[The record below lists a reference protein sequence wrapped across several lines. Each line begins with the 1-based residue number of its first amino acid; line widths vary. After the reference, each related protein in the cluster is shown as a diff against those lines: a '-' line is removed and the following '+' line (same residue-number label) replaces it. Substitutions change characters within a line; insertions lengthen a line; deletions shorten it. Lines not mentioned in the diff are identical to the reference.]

1 MNHTYKTLYNT
12 ALGAWVAVPETARNH
27 GKTKS
32 VKTAAVAIAVAGALF
47 SPTAAQAASWT
58 WGNNAQAPGADSIAM
73 GDDSNANTKFSVAL
87 GTQAQNKTN
96 GDSTIVIGY
105 QAQTMTDV
113 NPNTATNTMGQQ
125 VVIGEAS
132 VANSQSVALG
142 AQVRATGQA
151 SIAIGGDDLGNND
164 SKTSAGKYTGGES
177 WRNYAG
183 QPITVEGVSTK
194 DAAATGFIRTT
205 SSGRGSI
212 AVGHMGQ
219 STGKASVAIGADSH
233 AEADGAI
240 ATGMASQAKGVASVA
255 TGIGATAGA
264 KGAIATGLKAAATGT
279 DAIATGTGAK
289 AGARNDVAIGHDA
302 GAVSGAATTGERV
315 MIGANATVGANQNIN
330 VAAGGTFGTINLT
343 TKTAN
348 QSVAIGGG
356 SGEGA
361 GRRTYA
367 YGDQSLAIGSDTLAY
382 GDGSVAIGGDDLDSA
397 GNQQTT
403 YTDPNSGNQV
413 NGTVRQAYNAL
424 TGDTMQSG
432 VYAKTVSKQAAVAVG
447 VQAQA
452 ADLGVALGA
461 KSGATKTNSVA
472 IGTGAQATLD
482 NAVAIGGGSKTL
494 EAGTK
499 QESTTINGVT
509 YNWAG
514 GGKTLPGDI
523 VSFGATGYERQLKH
537 VAAGEVSATSTDA
550 INGSQLYAVAAAT
563 SYLANG
569 DSPVVRTNAAG
580 EPLKKAR
587 DGNYYKA
594 GDVNADGSPK
604 AGATAQTP
612 VALSLTHHDGTAT
625 PTTLHNVAAGSAD
638 TDAVNVSQIYNYAH
652 VNDGTATQG
661 AGIATSNR
669 AKVNEKGGAT
679 GDYAI
684 AVGVET
690 VAAGNS
696 SMAAGHKAL
705 ATNAGDIALGHNAI
719 AAGRSSATGTITAGN
734 VTGESYGPAMAQG
747 AFANATGRNAIA
759 IGNNAQAKGNAAGTV
774 NDVIAIGGNSVASGD
789 HAVAVGY
796 KASAGA
802 TGQIAIGETTGNTNS
817 QNAVFI
823 GKSAGNGNTSATGNT
838 SGIAIGNGAGT
849 GMTGG
854 TENVA
859 IGANSGTVVNGN
871 TNYAIG
877 SRAGQ
882 TVTGSDN
889 YAMGIEAGQRV
900 SGSQNST
907 FGYHSGTDVTGSSNS
922 AFGRDAGKN
931 VVGSQNLAFGA
942 HAGQYVGVTGTAA
955 QDNIAIGTNANKFA
969 AGSELTT
976 SGNTAIGKNSTAK
989 GGSSV
994 ALGDAATA
1002 DKANAVALGANSNTD
1017 AAATR
1022 VTQATVGSITYS
1034 GFAGGTNIA
1043 AGDQVS
1049 VGKEGYERQIKHV
1062 APGEISATSTDAIN
1076 GSQLYAV
1083 AEKAQHHYY
1092 SVNDGGTRG
1101 GNYNNDGATGSNSL
1115 AAGVGAV
1122 ASAKNTVAAGY
1133 NAQATHD
1140 GAVAVGAN
1148 TSATNASTALGDSSK
1163 ATGENSTALGWNA
1176 NAAGRADVF
1185 IGKRAGDNTSHANNN
1200 SNIGIGEGAVSN
1212 VGSTTPVD
1220 NVIGIGTGA
1229 AKGIQAKHNIA
1240 LGAYANGTD
1249 NGSPAVTTTNNVAIG
1264 ERTRASGGNAIAIG
1278 NRTKAEGVAAIAL
1291 GVGADAKGQNGVAA
1305 GQNTVASAS
1314 GTVAIGGSANAGN
1327 GATASGVQ
1335 AVAIGQ
1341 LSKASG
1347 NKTTALGAEA
1357 NASGLNS
1364 TALGTGASTAGG
1376 LGGLNAVAVGA
1387 KASANAGSTTAVG
1400 AAAQASGVNAAAFG
1414 AGAQA
1419 GTKGT
1424 AVGYNAVV
1432 THNGAIALGADSV
1445 STATFGAVP
1454 NATINGITYGNFAAA
1469 NVNATVSVGSAGNER
1484 AITNVGAGR
1493 INANSTDAINGSQLY
1508 AIGNG
1513 LQNQITANKTHYY
1526 SVNDGGTR
1534 GSNYNNDGARGKNSL
1549 AAGINARA
1557 GSSNSVAMG
1566 DGADTGNGVNSN
1578 IKGLNTAI
1586 GSNAKIG
1593 ANGKISWE
1601 ATAIGADTVA
1611 EGVRT
1616 TAVGYGASATEYYAT
1631 ALGYKSSAPEWHAL
1645 AIGSQATV
1653 APTATTDV
1661 AAAQAITTNLTNVS
1675 DASKS
1680 AAAVAIGRQATA
1692 AGYGAIAQ
1700 GLNAQATTAY
1710 ATTIGANARAERIGS
1725 VALGADS
1732 AAKAESSI
1740 ALGRNSVA
1748 DREKGATGVDPLGA
1762 KGTATDASVW
1772 QATAGA
1778 VSVGNAATKTTRQIT
1793 NLAAGSEDSD
1803 AVNVAQLKAAGF
1815 NLAVS
1820 QSGGTSTDNTA
1831 DAADKKINNGKT
1843 LTLDAGNGINLQQNG
1858 GKITI
1863 ATNAQAITNSAQLP
1877 VVYTKADGSKVYK
1890 RGDKFYDAP
1899 VGGNEVAAADVIAS
1913 MQNAN
1918 GSTSSPTT
1926 LANVASNFADTATAT
1941 SNPANNARGDFANK
1955 GNRAATVNDVLNAG
1969 FNVQGNGAVKD
1980 FVTHGDTI
1988 NFANGRGT
1996 VANVESQNGVTTVKF
2011 DTPLEYVG
2019 GTPTAPATNTVKLV
2033 GGDASQPVALQN
2045 VAAGTNDTDA
2055 VNVSQLNAVKTTANK
2070 GFKIAGNSKANGIT
2084 MDNETI
2090 KPDETLTVKG
2100 TGTGTF
2106 ATDYNSD
2113 NIQTQVSGDGTITI
2127 GLKKDIAV
2135 NSVTATDGTNTTVT
2149 RPTGTVT
2156 SDGTGNTTATTAN
2169 GVKATDT
2176 NGNTTSLTQTGIT
2189 TTDSAGNTTAVNSG
2203 GVTISKPG
2211 KDVVSLTGDGLNNGN
2226 NKITHVKAGEADTD
2240 AVNVSQLKKAA
2251 DAAKTKVVEGDGI
2264 KVAETKNTDGSST
2277 YKVSADTAPITTVN
2291 NKAATAGNNKQLA
2304 TAQDVVNAVNNSGF
2318 TLKSSA
2324 NGGEKDAASSGDE
2337 VIKPGSTVDMAAG
2350 KNMKVKQEANGKIT
2364 YSTKDEVEFDK
2375 VTVGGVVIDK
2385 NNGINAGNKKIA
2397 NVANGTGDK
2406 DAVNVSQ
2413 LKGAADAF
2421 GGNAGINTDGTF
2433 RAPSYNLVDGKPA
2446 DNKPPRTYNNV
2457 GDALGALNTAVTSPL
2472 TFGGDSGSNFDRKL
2486 GSQVYVKGG
2495 ATGSLSDNNIGVVS
2509 DGNNTLNVKLAKDVN
2524 VQSVTT
2530 TDAAGNKTVTD
2541 GNGVT
2546 ITPAGGGNPVS
2557 LTNNGLNNG
2566 GNKITNVADGV
2577 ADSDAANVKQVKAAR
2592 TEVKAGTNIASVDKS
2607 QDSVDGHDVYTVN
2620 AKGTTVSGAGDVI
2633 VTATNSGDN
2642 VTNYQV
2648 SLSGGVKQDIG
2659 KGVQAYDIVTTQGIR
2674 FGGDTGV
2681 TNVHK
2686 LGDTMMIM
2694 GDQNVKTAAD
2704 VDGIHMRLNP
2714 DVNVNSVTTGDTKM
2728 NDEGVAIK
2736 NGPALTKQG
2745 INAGNLPIRNVAPGR
2760 IAPDSRDA
2768 VNGAQLHALGR
2779 YVDNVDK
2786 RAKAGTASA
2795 IATAGLPQ
2803 AYRPGASMVAAAGGY
2818 YDGQSA
2824 VAIGVSTISD
2834 NGRWVIKGAAN
2845 VNSKEAGATIGIGY
2859 QW

>member
-1 MNHTYKTLYNT
+1 M
-12 ALGAWVAVPETARNH
+12 PETARNH

-32 VKTAAVAIAVAGALF
+32 VKVAAVAIAVAGALF
-47 SPTAAQAASWT
+47 SSPVQAAGLP
-58 WGNNAQAPGADSIAM
+58 WGSGANAPGNESIAM
-73 GDDSNANTKFSVAL
+73 GNGSDAKTNYTIAL
-87 GTQAQNKTN
+87 GTNAKNTTN
-96 GDSTIVIGY
+96 GEAGIIIGSG
-105 QAQTMTDV
+105 AKAITDV
-113 NPNTATNTMGQQ
+113 NPNTAVNTMGQQ

-132 VANSQSVALG
+132 QANSQAVALG
-142 AQVRATGQA
+142 AQVYATGQS

-164 SKTSAGKYTGGES
+164 SKTSAGKYGN
-177 WRNYAG
+177 WRDYAG

-194 DAAATGFIRTT
+194 DASNPAIGFTSTT
-205 SSGRGSI
+205 ASGRGSI

-264 KGAIATGLKAAATGT
+264 RGAIATGLKAAATGT
-279 DAIATGTGAK
+279 DAVATGTGAR
-289 AGARNDVAIGHDA
+289 AGARNDVVIGHDA

-397 GNQQTT
+397 GNQQTS
-403 YTDPNSGNQV
+403 YTDPNSGAQTT
-413 NGTVRQAYNAL
+413 GTVRQAYNAL

-550 INGSQLYAVAAAT
+550 INGSQLYAVAEKT
-563 SYLANG
+563 
-569 DSPVVRTNAAG
+569 
-580 EPLKKAR
+580 
-587 DGNYYKA
+587 
-594 GDVNADGSPK
+594 
-604 AGATAQTP
+604 QT
-612 VALSLTHHDGTAT
+612 
-625 PTTLHNVAAGSAD
+625 
-638 TDAVNVSQIYNYAH
+638 
-652 VNDGTATQG
+652 
-661 AGIATSNR
+661 
-669 AKVNEKGGAT
+669 
-679 GDYAI
+679 
-684 AVGVET
+684 
-690 VAAGNS
+690 
-696 SMAAGHKAL
+696 
-705 ATNAGDIALGHNAI
+705 
-719 AAGRSSATGTITAGN
+719 
-734 VTGESYGPAMAQG
+734 
-747 AFANATGRNAIA
+747 
-759 IGNNAQAKGNAAGTV
+759 
-774 NDVIAIGGNSVASGD
+774 
-789 HAVAVGY
+789 
-796 KASAGA
+796 
-802 TGQIAIGETTGNTNS
+802 
-817 QNAVFI
+817 
-823 GKSAGNGNTSATGNT
+823 
-838 SGIAIGNGAGT
+838 
-849 GMTGG
+849 
-854 TENVA
+854 
-859 IGANSGTVVNGN
+859 
-871 TNYAIG
+871 
-877 SRAGQ
+877 
-882 TVTGSDN
+882 
-889 YAMGIEAGQRV
+889 
-900 SGSQNST
+900 
-907 FGYHSGTDVTGSSNS
+907 
-922 AFGRDAGKN
+922 
-931 VVGSQNLAFGA
+931 
-942 HAGQYVGVTGTAA
+942 
-955 QDNIAIGTNANKFA
+955 
-969 AGSELTT
+969 
-976 SGNTAIGKNSTAK
+976 
-989 GGSSV
+989 
-994 ALGDAATA
+994 
-1002 DKANAVALGANSNTD
+1002 
-1017 AAATR
+1017 
-1022 VTQATVGSITYS
+1022 
-1034 GFAGGTNIA
+1034 
-1043 AGDQVS
+1043 
-1049 VGKEGYERQIKHV
+1049 
-1062 APGEISATSTDAIN
+1062 
-1076 GSQLYAV
+1076 
-1083 AEKAQHHYY
+1083 HYY
-1092 SVNDGGTRG
+1092 SVKSTETGTDS
-1101 GNYNNDGATGSNSL
+1101 NYANDGATGSNSL
-1115 AAGVGAV
+1115 AAGAKAK
-1122 ASAKNTVAAGY
+1122 ASAMNTVAVGY
-1133 NAQATHD
+1133 NAQATND
-1140 GAVAVGAN
+1140 SAVAVGAN
-1148 TSATNASTALGDSSK
+1148 TEATNASTALGDSSK
-1163 ATGENSTALGWNA
+1163 AKGKNSTALGWNA
-1176 NAAGRADVF
+1176 NAVGEADVF
-1185 IGKRAGDNTSHANNN
+1185 IGKQAGGNTMNVGN
-1200 SNIGIGEGAVSN
+1200 SRNIGIGEGAISN
-1212 VGSTTPVD
+1212 VGNTKVS
-1220 NVIGIGTGA
+1220 NIIGIGTGA
-1229 AKGIQAKHNIA
+1229 AAGMQGDHNIA

-1249 NGSPAVTTTNNVAIG
+1249 NGVAAVTTTNNVAIG

-1278 NRTKAEGVAAIAL
+1278 ARGTKAEGLAAIAL

-1432 THNGAIALGADSV
+1432 THNGAVALGADSV

-1526 SVNDGGTR
+1526 SVNDGGNR
-1534 GSNYNNDGARGKNSL
+1534 GGNYNNDGATAANTL
-1549 AAGINARA
+1549 AVGVNAKAR
-1557 GSSNSVAMG
+1557 SSNSVAMG
-1566 DGADTGNGVNSN
+1566 DGAETANSVNGTAA
-1578 IKGLNTAI
+1578 KGLNVAV
-1586 GSNAKIG
+1586 GSNAKVKTG
-1593 ANGKISWE
+1593 TRANGDAKGAWE
-1601 ATAIGADTVA
+1601 ATAIGADSTA

-1631 ALGYKSSAPEWHAL
+1631 AIGYKSTAPEWHAL

-1653 APTATTDV
+1653 APTASTDV

-1692 AGYGAIAQ
+1692 GGYGAIAQ
-1700 GLNAQATTAY
+1700 GLNTQATTAY
-1710 ATTIGANARAERIGS
+1710 ATAVGANAKASKVGSTAFGAYASAEADSS
-1725 VALGADS
+1725 VALGRYS
-1732 AAKAESSI
+1732 H
-1740 ALGRNSVA
+1740 A
-1748 DREKGATGVDPLGA
+1748 DREKLVGTATLGADPLGVGA
-1762 KGTATDASVW
+1762 QAGSLTW
-1772 QATAGA
+1772 QSNAGA
-1778 VSVGNAATKTTRQIT
+1778 VSVGSSSNRNYAGVNVPATTRQII
-1793 NLAAGSEDSD
+1793 NLAAGSADTD

-1820 QSGGTSTDNTA
+1820 QSGGTATDETPATA
-1831 DAADKKINNGKT
+1831 TGADDKKIANGET
-1843 LTLDAGNGINLQQNG
+1843 FTLDAGSGISLKQKG

-1863 ATNAQAITNSAQLP
+1863 ATDAQALNNQLP
-1877 VVYTKADGSKVYK
+1877 VVYTKTDGTKVYK
-1890 RGDKFYDAP
+1890 RGNKFYDAP

-1913 MQNAN
+1913 MQNAA
-1918 GSTSSPTT
+1918 GSTTAPTT
-1926 LANVASNFADTATAT
+1926 LANVASNLKNVDGNTKENPMNNSRTDLLT
-1941 SNPANNARGDFANK
+1941 NNPATNK
-1955 GNRAATVNDVLNAG
+1955 GNNAATVKDVLNAG
-1969 FNVQGNGAVKD
+1969 FNVQGNGEAKD

-1996 VANVESQNGVTTVKF
+1996 TANVSSSNGTTTVKF
-2011 DTPLEYVG
+2011 DTPLEYTDTSG
-2019 GTPTAPATNTVKLV
+2019 NASTTPTNTVKLV
-2033 GGDASQPVALQN
+2033 GGDTKKSVTLQN
-2045 VAAGTNDTDA
+2045 VAAGTKDTDA
-2055 VNVSQLNAVKTTANK
+2055 VNVSQLNQVNATANA
-2070 GFKIAGNSKANGIT
+2070 GFKIAANGDASGIT
-2084 MDNETI
+2084 ADNKTI
-2090 KPDETLTVKG
+2090 KPSETLTVKG

-2135 NSVTATDGTNTTVT
+2135 NSVTATDGINTTVT

-2350 KNMKVKQEANGKIT
+2350 KNLKVKQEANGKIT

-2495 ATGSLSDNNIGVVS
+2495 ATGALSDNNIGVVS

-2557 LTNNGLNNG
+2557 LTNTGLNNG

-2592 TEVKAGTNIASVDKS
+2592 TEVKAGTNIASVDKT
-2607 QDSVDGHDVYTVN
+2607 QANDGHDIYTVN

-2768 VNGAQLHALGR
+2768 VNGAQLHALAR
-2779 YVDNVDK
+2779 HVDNVDK

>member
-27 GKTKS
+27 GKSKS
-32 VKTAAVAIAVAGALF
+32 VKVAAVTLAVAGALF
-47 SPTAAQAASWT
+47 SSPVQAAGLP
-58 WGNNAQAPGADSIAM
+58 WGSGANAPGNESIAM
-73 GDDSNANTKFSVAL
+73 GNGSDAKTNYTIAL
-87 GTQAQNKTN
+87 GTNAKNTTN
-96 GDSTIVIGY
+96 GEAGIIIGSG
-105 QAQTMTDV
+105 AKAITDV
-113 NPNTATNTMGQQ
+113 NPNTAVNTMGQQ

-132 VANSQSVALG
+132 EANSQSVALG
-142 AQVRATGQA
+142 AQVYASGQS

-164 SKTSAGKYTGGES
+164 SKTSAGKYGN
-177 WRNYAG
+177 WRDYAG

-194 DAAATGFIRTT
+194 DASNPAIGFTSTT
-205 SSGRGSI
+205 ASGRGSI

-279 DAIATGTGAK
+279 DAIATGTGAR

-315 MIGANATVGANQNIN
+315 MIGANATVGANKNIN
-330 VAAGGTFGTINLT
+330 VAAGGTFGSINLT

-356 SGEGA
+356 SGDDD

-382 GDGSVAIGGDDLDSA
+382 GDGSVAIGGDDLNSA
-397 GNQQTT
+397 GSQQTT
-403 YTDPNSGNQV
+403 YTDSSGQQKTD
-413 NGTVRQAYNAL
+413 TVRNAYNAL
-424 TGDTMQSG
+424 TGDTMNSG
-432 VYAKTVSKQAAVAVG
+432 VYVKTASKQAAVAIG

-452 ADLGVALGA
+452 SDLGVAIGS
-461 KSGATKTNSVA
+461 KSAAAKTNSVA

-494 EAGTK
+494 KAGTK
-499 QESTTINGVT
+499 QESTDINGVT
-509 YNWAG
+509 YHWAG
-514 GGKTLPGDI
+514 GGKTLEGDI
-523 VSFGATGYERQLKH
+523 VSFGSEGYERQLKH
-537 VAAGEVSATSTDA
+537 VAAGEVSAASTDA
-550 INGSQLYAVAAAT
+550 INGSQLYAVAATT

-580 EPLKKAR
+580 EPLKKAG
-587 DGNYYKA
+587 DGKYYKA
-594 GDVNADGSPK
+594 GDVNADGSVK
-604 AGATAQTP
+604 TGAVAQTP
-612 VALSLTHHDGTAT
+612 VALSLTSHDGTTT
-625 PTTLHNVAAGSAD
+625 PTTLNNVAPGTAD

-652 VNDGTATQG
+652 VNDGTGTQG

-669 AKVNEKGGAT
+669 AKVNETGGAT
-679 GDYAI
+679 GNYAI

-690 VAAGNS
+690 VAKGNS
-696 SMAAGHKAL
+696 STAAGHKAL

-719 AAGRSSATGTITAGN
+719 SAGRSSATGTITAGN

-759 IGNNAQAKGNAAGTV
+759 IGNNAQAKGDAAGTV
-774 NDVIAIGGNSVASGD
+774 NDVIAIGGNSTASGNR
-789 HAVAVGY
+789 AVAVGY

-838 SGIAIGNGAGT
+838 SGIAIGDNAGT

-859 IGANSGTVVNGN
+859 IGANSGTAVNGN

-931 VVGSQNLAFGA
+931 IVGSQNLAFGA

-976 SGNTAIGKNSTAK
+976 SGNTAIGKDSVAK
-989 GGSSV
+989 GGNSL
-994 ALGDAATA
+994 ALGTSATS

-1049 VGKEGYERQIKHV
+1049 VGKTDSERQIKHV

-1076 GSQLYAV
+1076 GSQLYWTQDAISNV
-1083 AEKAQHHYY
+1083 GK
-1092 SVNDGGTRG
+1092 SSKNILG
-1101 GNYNNDGATGSNSL
+1101 GNAAMDNRGNITMSNI
-1115 AAGVGAV
+1115 
-1122 ASAKNTVAAGY
+1122 
-1133 NAQATHD
+1133 
-1140 GAVAVGAN
+1140 
-1148 TSATNASTALGDSSK
+1148 GD
-1163 ATGENSTALGWNA
+1163 TGEN
-1176 NAAGRADVF
+1176 
-1185 IGKRAGDNTSHANNN
+1185 
-1200 SNIGIGEGAVSN
+1200 
-1212 VGSTTPVD
+1212 
-1220 NVIGIGTGA
+1220 
-1229 AKGIQAKHNIA
+1229 
-1240 LGAYANGTD
+1240 
-1249 NGSPAVTTTNNVAIG
+1249 
-1264 ERTRASGGNAIAIG
+1264 
-1278 NRTKAEGVAAIAL
+1278 
-1291 GVGADAKGQNGVAA
+1291 
-1305 GQNTVASAS
+1305 TV
-1314 GTVAIGGSANAGN
+1314 
-1327 GATASGVQ
+1327 
-1335 AVAIGQ
+1335 
-1341 LSKASG
+1341 
-1347 NKTTALGAEA
+1347 
-1357 NASGLNS
+1357 
-1364 TALGTGASTAGG
+1364 
-1376 LGGLNAVAVGA
+1376 
-1387 KASANAGSTTAVG
+1387 
-1400 AAAQASGVNAAAFG
+1400 
-1414 AGAQA
+1414 
-1419 GTKGT
+1419 
-1424 AVGYNAVV
+1424 
-1432 THNGAIALGADSV
+1432 H
-1445 STATFGAVP
+1445 
-1454 NATINGITYGNFAAA
+1454 
-1469 NVNATVSVGSAGNER
+1469 
-1484 AITNVGAGR
+1484 
-1493 INANSTDAINGSQLY
+1493 DAIK
-1508 AIGNG
+1508 AVKA
-1513 LQNQITANKTHYY
+1513 TANKGWNVQTNG
-1526 SVNDGGTR
+1526 SGTT
-1534 GSNYNNDGARGKNSL
+1534 N
-1549 AAGINARA
+1549 
-1557 GSSNSVAMG
+1557 VAPG
-1566 DGADTGNGVNSN
+1566 
-1578 IKGLNTAI
+1578 
-1586 GSNAKIG
+1586 
-1593 ANGKISWE
+1593 
-1601 ATAIGADTVA
+1601 DTVNFKN
-1611 EGVRT
+1611 GT
-1616 TAVGYGASATEYYAT
+1616 N
-1631 ALGYKSSAPEWHAL
+1631 
-1645 AIGSQATV
+1645 I
-1653 APTATTDV
+1653 
-1661 AAAQAITTNLTNVS
+1661 AITH
-1675 DASKS
+1675 
-1680 AAAVAIGRQATA
+1680 
-1692 AGYGAIAQ
+1692 
-1700 GLNAQATTAY
+1700 
-1710 ATTIGANARAERIGS
+1710 
-1725 VALGADS
+1725 
-1732 AAKAESSI
+1732 
-1740 ALGRNSVA
+1740 
-1748 DREKGATGVDPLGA
+1748 TG
-1762 KGTATDASVW
+1762 K
-1772 QATAGA
+1772 
-1778 VSVGNAATKTTRQIT
+1778 
-1793 NLAAGSEDSD
+1793 E
-1803 AVNVAQLKAAGF
+1803 
-1815 NLAVS
+1815 
-1820 QSGGTSTDNTA
+1820 
-1831 DAADKKINNGKT
+1831 
-1843 LTLDAGNGINLQQNG
+1843 
-1858 GKITI
+1858 ITI
-1863 ATNAQAITNSAQLP
+1863 ATNPNLTADSLTINNGGPVINNSGINMGNKGISNL
-1877 VVYTKADGSKVYK
+1877 ADGNIANGSKEAVNGGQLFQTNQKVDTNTANIAKGINFGGTSGANKYNL
-1890 RGDKFYDAP
+1890 GDTINVKGDSNISSTTVNGGVQLGLNSKITVGLAAGGNP
-1899 VGGNEVAAADVIAS
+1899 VTIDGDTGTVGGLSNKTWNPNNIVSGRAATEDQLKAVATEAAKKGSFTLTA
-1913 MQNAN
+1913 QGAN
-1918 GSTSSPTT
+1918 GSTVGDGATVDLNNTDGNISVSKNAANNNVTFNLNKNIKVESVTHVDAAGNTT
-1926 LANVASNFADTATAT
+1926 ITNGKGMTTTDTA
-1941 SNPANNARGDFANK
+1941 
-1955 GNRAATVNDVLNAG
+1955 GN
-1969 FNVQGNGAVKD
+1969 
-1980 FVTHGDTI
+1980 
-1988 NFANGRGT
+1988 
-1996 VANVESQNGVTTVKF
+1996 TTV
-2011 DTPLEYVG
+2011 
-2019 GTPTAPATNTVKLV
+2019 
-2033 GGDASQPVALQN
+2033 
-2045 VAAGTNDTDA
+2045 
-2055 VNVSQLNAVKTTANK
+2055 VNSTGVKTTDA
-2070 GFKIAGNSKANGIT
+2070 A
-2084 MDNETI
+2084 
-2090 KPDETLTVKG
+2090 
-2100 TGTGTF
+2100 
-2106 ATDYNSD
+2106 
-2113 NIQTQVSGDGTITI
+2113 
-2127 GLKKDIAV
+2127 
-2135 NSVTATDGTNTTVT
+2135 
-2149 RPTGTVT
+2149 
-2156 SDGTGNTTATTAN
+2156 GNTTITNAT
-2169 GVKATDT
+2169 GM
-2176 NGNTTSLTQTGIT
+2176 TTS
-2189 TTDSAGNTTAVNSG
+2189 DAAGNTTAITGNG
-2203 GVTISKPG
+2203 MTISKPG
-2211 KDVVSLTGDGLNNGN
+2211 KDVVSLTGDGLDNGN

-2337 VIKPGSTVDMAAG
+2337 VIKPGSIVDMAAG
-2350 KNMKVKQEANGKIT
+2350 KNLKVKQEANGKIT
-2364 YSTKDEVEFDK
+2364 YATKDEVEFNNVK
-2375 VTVGGVVIDK
+2375 VGDVEINKDT
-2385 NNGINAGNKKIA
+2385 GINAGNKKIA
-2397 NVANGTGDK
+2397 NVANGTSDN

-2421 GGNAGINTDGTF
+2421 GGNAGLNTDGTF

-2495 ATGSLSDNNIGVVS
+2495 ATGALSDNNIGVVS

-2557 LTNNGLNNG
+2557 LTNTGLNNG

-2592 TEVKAGTNIASVDKS
+2592 TEVKAGTNIASVDKT
-2607 QDSVDGHDVYTVN
+2607 QANDGHDIYTVN

-2824 VAIGVSTISD
+2824 VAIGISTISD

-2845 VNSKEAGATIGIGY
+2845 VNSKEAGATVGIGY

>member
-12 ALGAWVAVPETARNH
+12 ALGTWVAVPEIARNR
-27 GKTKS
+27 GKSPRNYRHASSAFSFTFAR
-32 VKTAAVAIAVAGALF
+32 TALASALLLAG
-47 SPTAAQAASWT
+47 
-58 WGNNAQAPGADSIAM
+58 
-73 GDDSNANTKFSVAL
+73 
-87 GTQAQNKTN
+87 
-96 GDSTIVIGY
+96 
-105 QAQTMTDV
+105 
-113 NPNTATNTMGQQ
+113 
-125 VVIGEAS
+125 
-132 VANSQSVALG
+132 
-142 AQVRATGQA
+142 GQA
-151 SIAIGGDDLGNND
+151 LAAIPEGTAVRSTDIAIGTGASAD
-164 SKTSAGKYTGGES
+164 SKISGG
-177 WRNYAG
+177 YG
-183 QPITVEGVSTK
+183 ST
-194 DAAATGFIRTT
+194 
-205 SSGRGSI
+205 
-212 AVGHMGQ
+212 AVG
-219 STGKASVAIGADSH
+219 TN
-233 AEADGAI
+233 
-240 ATGMASQAKGVASVA
+240 
-255 TGIGATAGA
+255 
-264 KGAIATGLKAAATGT
+264 
-279 DAIATGTGAK
+279 AK
-289 AGARNDVAIGHDA
+289 ATSRDDVAIGYGA
-302 GAVSGAATTGERV
+302 GAKSGSGANAGQNGERV
-315 MIGANATVGANQNIN
+315 MIGANANVGSDRVVSINAHGSVGTVNLQVKN
-330 VAAGGTFGTINLT
+330 VGQA
-343 TKTAN
+343 
-348 QSVAIGGG
+348 VAIGGG
-356 SGEGA
+356 TGVQPEHH
-361 GRRTYA
+361 TYA

-382 GDGSVAIGGDDLDSA
+382 GDSSVAIGGDDLDQA

-424 TGDTMQSG
+424 TGDTMNSG

-537 VAAGEVSATSTDA
+537 VAAGEVSAA
-550 INGSQLYAVAAAT
+550 
-563 SYLANG
+563 
-569 DSPVVRTNAAG
+569 
-580 EPLKKAR
+580 
-587 DGNYYKA
+587 
-594 GDVNADGSPK
+594 
-604 AGATAQTP
+604 
-612 VALSLTHHDGTAT
+612 
-625 PTTLHNVAAGSAD
+625 
-638 TDAVNVSQIYNYAH
+638 
-652 VNDGTATQG
+652 
-661 AGIATSNR
+661 
-669 AKVNEKGGAT
+669 
-679 GDYAI
+679 
-684 AVGVET
+684 
-690 VAAGNS
+690 
-696 SMAAGHKAL
+696 
-705 ATNAGDIALGHNAI
+705 
-719 AAGRSSATGTITAGN
+719 
-734 VTGESYGPAMAQG
+734 
-747 AFANATGRNAIA
+747 
-759 IGNNAQAKGNAAGTV
+759 
-774 NDVIAIGGNSVASGD
+774 
-789 HAVAVGY
+789 
-796 KASAGA
+796 
-802 TGQIAIGETTGNTNS
+802 
-817 QNAVFI
+817 
-823 GKSAGNGNTSATGNT
+823 
-838 SGIAIGNGAGT
+838 
-849 GMTGG
+849 
-854 TENVA
+854 
-859 IGANSGTVVNGN
+859 
-871 TNYAIG
+871 
-877 SRAGQ
+877 
-882 TVTGSDN
+882 
-889 YAMGIEAGQRV
+889 
-900 SGSQNST
+900 
-907 FGYHSGTDVTGSSNS
+907 
-922 AFGRDAGKN
+922 
-931 VVGSQNLAFGA
+931 
-942 HAGQYVGVTGTAA
+942 
-955 QDNIAIGTNANKFA
+955 
-969 AGSELTT
+969 
-976 SGNTAIGKNSTAK
+976 
-989 GGSSV
+989 
-994 ALGDAATA
+994 
-1002 DKANAVALGANSNTD
+1002 
-1017 AAATR
+1017 
-1022 VTQATVGSITYS
+1022 
-1034 GFAGGTNIA
+1034 
-1043 AGDQVS
+1043 
-1049 VGKEGYERQIKHV
+1049 
-1062 APGEISATSTDAIN
+1062 STDAIN

-1083 AEKAQHHYY
+1083 AEKTQTHYY

-1278 NRTKAEGVAAIAL
+1278 NRTKAEGLAAIAL
-1291 GVGADAKGQNGVAA
+1291 GVGADAKGQNGFAA

-1314 GTVAIGGSANAGN
+1314 GTVAIGGSANPGN
-1327 GATASGVQ
+1327 GATASSVQ

-1347 NKTTALGAEA
+1347 NKTTAVGAEA

-1387 KASANAGSTTAVG
+1387 KATANAGSTTAVG
-1400 AAAQASGVNAAAFG
+1400 AAAQASGINAAAFG

-1493 INANSTDAINGSQLY
+1493 INATSTDAINGSQLY
-1508 AIGNG
+1508 AITNQ
-1513 LQNQITANKTHYY
+1513 LQAGQTHYY

-1549 AAGINARA
+1549 AAGANARA

-1631 ALGYKSSAPEWHAL
+1631 AIGYKSTAPEWHAL

-1653 APTATTDV
+1653 APTASTDV

-1692 AGYGAIAQ
+1692 GGYGAIAQ
-1700 GLNAQATTAY
+1700 GLNTQATTAY
-1710 ATTIGANARAERIGS
+1710 ATAVGANAKAGKIGSTAFGAYASAEADSS
-1725 VALGADS
+1725 VALGRYS
-1732 AAKAESSI
+1732 H
-1740 ALGRNSVA
+1740 A
-1748 DREKGATGVDPLGA
+1748 DREKLAGTATLGADPLGVGA
-1762 KGTATDASVW
+1762 QAGTLTW
-1772 QATAGA
+1772 QSNAGA
-1778 VSVGNAATKTTRQIT
+1778 VSVGSSSNRNYAGVDVPKTTRQII
-1793 NLAAGSEDSD
+1793 NLAAGSADTD

-1820 QSGGTSTDNTA
+1820 QSGGTATDETPATA
-1831 DAADKKINNGKT
+1831 TGADDKKIANGET
-1843 LTLDAGNGINLQQNG
+1843 FTLDAGSGISLKQKG

-1863 ATNAQAITNSAQLP
+1863 ATDAQTITDNAQLP

-1890 RGDKFYDAP
+1890 RGNKFYDAP

-1913 MQNAN
+1913 MQNAA
-1918 GSTSSPTT
+1918 GSTTAPTV
-1926 LANVASNFADTATAT
+1926 LANVASNLADASSVT
-1941 SNPANNARGDFANK
+1941 SNPANNARANFANK
-1955 GNRAATVNDVLNAG
+1955 GNHAATVNDVLNAG
-1969 FNVQGNGAVKD
+1969 FNVQGNGAAKD

-1996 VANVESQNGVTTVKF
+1996 TANVSSSNGTTTVKF
-2011 DTPLEYVG
+2011 DTPLEYTDASG
-2019 GTPTAPATNTVKLV
+2019 NASTTPTNTVKLV
-2033 GGDASQPVALQN
+2033 GGDASKPVTLQN
-2045 VAAGTNDTDA
+2045 VAAGTKDTDA
-2055 VNVSQLNAVKTTANK
+2055 VNVSQLNQVNATANA
-2070 GFKIAGNSKANGIT
+2070 GFKIAANSDASSIT
-2084 MDNETI
+2084 ADNKTI
-2090 KPDETLTVKG
+2090 KPNETLTIQG

-2106 ATDYNSD
+2106 SDYDSS
-2113 NIQTQVSGDGTITI
+2113 NIQTQVSGDGTVTI
-2127 GLKKDIAV
+2127 GLKKDLNV
-2135 NSVTATDGTNTTVT
+2135 NSVTAGDSKIDDNGLTIKNGPSVT
-2149 RPTGTVT
+2149 
-2156 SDGTGNTTATTAN
+2156 
-2169 GVKATDT
+2169 K
-2176 NGNTTSLTQTGIT
+2176 TGI
-2189 TTDSAGNTTAVNSG
+2189 D
-2203 GVTISKPG
+2203 
-2211 KDVVSLTGDGLNNGN
+2211 
-2226 NKITHVKAGEADTD
+2226 
-2240 AVNVSQLKKAA
+2240 
-2251 DAAKTKVVEGDGI
+2251 
-2264 KVAETKNTDGSST
+2264 
-2277 YKVSADTAPITTVN
+2277 
-2291 NKAATAGNNKQLA
+2291 
-2304 TAQDVVNAVNNSGF
+2304 
-2318 TLKSSA
+2318 
-2324 NGGEKDAASSGDE
+2324 
-2337 VIKPGSTVDMAAG
+2337 
-2350 KNMKVKQEANGKIT
+2350 
-2364 YSTKDEVEFDK
+2364 
-2375 VTVGGVVIDK
+2375 
-2385 NNGINAGNKKIA
+2385 AGNKKIT
-2397 NVANGTGDK
+2397 NVADGTISAGSK
-2406 DAVNVSQ
+2406 DAINGGQLHDALNNINTNIAASRTKVEAGDGSVSVTPTTPPASGPITY
-2413 LKGAADAF
+2413 KVSV
-2421 GGNAGINTDGTF
+2421 NTDGTTITKD
-2433 RAPSYNLVDGKPA
+2433 ANGKLKA
-2446 DNKPPRTYNNV
+2446 
-2457 GDALGALNTAVTSPL
+2457 NTT
-2472 TFGGDSGSNFDRKL
+2472 
-2486 GSQVYVKGG
+2486 
-2495 ATGSLSDNNIGVVS
+2495 
-2509 DGNNTLNVKLAKDVN
+2509 TLNVPNTGNDAGKVTAPAATDAGKLVTAGDIAN
-2524 VQSVTT
+2524 AINGSGFTLTTSASTGGSVSGTT
-2530 TDAAGNKTVTD
+2530 TELVNPGETVTVDAGKNISITQAANKITVATKDQVEFSQATVKDAAGNTTVTNA
-2541 GNGVT
+2541 NGVT

-2557 LTNNGLNNG
+2557 LTNTGLNNG
-2566 GNKITNVADGV
+2566 GNKITNVAAGDV
-2577 ADSDAANVKQVKAAR
+2577 NATSSDAVNGSQLHAVATQAAKR
-2592 TEVKAGTNIASVDKS
+2592 NTVKAGNNVTVDDSHTNASGGVEYVVHAEKS
-2607 QDSVDGHDVYTVN
+2607 
-2620 AKGTTVSGAGDVI
+2620 TVSGAGDVI
-2633 VTATNSGDN
+2633 VTATNMGNN

-2659 KGVQAYDIVTTQGIR
+2659 KGVQALNIVQTQGIR
-2674 FGGDTGV
+2674 FGGDTGT
-2681 TNVHK
+2681 TNVKK
-2686 LGDTMMIM
+2686 LGDTVMIM

-2714 DVNVNSVTTGDTKM
+2714 DVNVDSVTTGDTKM
-2728 NDEGVAIK
+2728 SDEGVVIK

-2745 INAGNLPIRNVAPGR
+2745 VDAGNLPVRNVAPGR

-2834 NGRWVIKGAAN
+2834 NGKWIIKGAAN
-2845 VNSKEAGATIGIGY
+2845 VNSKEAGAVVGIGY

>member
-12 ALGAWVAVPETARNH
+12 ALGAWVAVPETARNY
-27 GKTKS
+27 GKSKS
-32 VKTAAVAIAVAGALF
+32 VKVAAVTLAVAGALF
-47 SPTAAQAASWT
+47 SSPVQAAGLP
-58 WGNNAQAPGADSIAM
+58 WGSGANAPGNESIAM
-73 GDDSNANTKFSVAL
+73 GNGSDAKTNYTIAL
-87 GTQAQNKTN
+87 GTNAKNTTN
-96 GDSTIVIGY
+96 GEAGIIIGSG
-105 QAQTMTDV
+105 AKAITDV
-113 NPNTATNTMGQQ
+113 NPNTAVNTMGQQ

-132 VANSQSVALG
+132 EANSQSVALG
-142 AQVRATGQA
+142 AQVYASGQS

-164 SKTSAGKYTGGES
+164 SKTSAGKYGN
-177 WRNYAG
+177 WRDYAG

-194 DAAATGFIRTT
+194 DASNPAIGFTSTT
-205 SSGRGSI
+205 ASGRGSI

-264 KGAIATGLKAAATGT
+264 RGAIATGLKAAATGT
-279 DAIATGTGAK
+279 DAVATGTGAR
-289 AGARNDVAIGHDA
+289 AGARNDVVIGHDA

-397 GNQQTT
+397 GNQQTS
-403 YTDPNSGNQV
+403 YTDPNSGAQTT
-413 NGTVRQAYNAL
+413 GTVRQAYNAL

-494 EAGTK
+494 KAGTK

-514 GGKTLPGDI
+514 GGSTLPGDI
-523 VSFGATGYERQLKH
+523 VSFGATDYERQLKH

-550 INGSQLYAVAAAT
+550 INGSQLYAVAEKT
-563 SYLANG
+563 
-569 DSPVVRTNAAG
+569 
-580 EPLKKAR
+580 
-587 DGNYYKA
+587 
-594 GDVNADGSPK
+594 
-604 AGATAQTP
+604 QT
-612 VALSLTHHDGTAT
+612 
-625 PTTLHNVAAGSAD
+625 
-638 TDAVNVSQIYNYAH
+638 
-652 VNDGTATQG
+652 
-661 AGIATSNR
+661 
-669 AKVNEKGGAT
+669 
-679 GDYAI
+679 
-684 AVGVET
+684 
-690 VAAGNS
+690 
-696 SMAAGHKAL
+696 
-705 ATNAGDIALGHNAI
+705 
-719 AAGRSSATGTITAGN
+719 
-734 VTGESYGPAMAQG
+734 
-747 AFANATGRNAIA
+747 
-759 IGNNAQAKGNAAGTV
+759 
-774 NDVIAIGGNSVASGD
+774 
-789 HAVAVGY
+789 
-796 KASAGA
+796 
-802 TGQIAIGETTGNTNS
+802 
-817 QNAVFI
+817 
-823 GKSAGNGNTSATGNT
+823 
-838 SGIAIGNGAGT
+838 
-849 GMTGG
+849 
-854 TENVA
+854 
-859 IGANSGTVVNGN
+859 
-871 TNYAIG
+871 
-877 SRAGQ
+877 
-882 TVTGSDN
+882 
-889 YAMGIEAGQRV
+889 
-900 SGSQNST
+900 
-907 FGYHSGTDVTGSSNS
+907 
-922 AFGRDAGKN
+922 
-931 VVGSQNLAFGA
+931 
-942 HAGQYVGVTGTAA
+942 
-955 QDNIAIGTNANKFA
+955 
-969 AGSELTT
+969 
-976 SGNTAIGKNSTAK
+976 
-989 GGSSV
+989 
-994 ALGDAATA
+994 
-1002 DKANAVALGANSNTD
+1002 
-1017 AAATR
+1017 
-1022 VTQATVGSITYS
+1022 
-1034 GFAGGTNIA
+1034 
-1043 AGDQVS
+1043 
-1049 VGKEGYERQIKHV
+1049 
-1062 APGEISATSTDAIN
+1062 
-1076 GSQLYAV
+1076 
-1083 AEKAQHHYY
+1083 HYY

-1264 ERTRASGGNAIAIG
+1264 ERTRASGGNSIAIG
-1278 NRTKAEGVAAIAL
+1278 NRTKAEGLAAIAL
-1291 GVGADAKGQNGVAA
+1291 GVGADAKGQNGFAA

-1314 GTVAIGGSANAGN
+1314 GTVAIGGSANPGN

-1432 THNGAIALGADSV
+1432 THNGAVALGADSV
-1445 STATFGAVP
+1445 SSATFGAVP

-1508 AIGNG
+1508 AITNQ
-1513 LQNQITANKTHYY
+1513 LQAGQTHYY

-1692 AGYGAIAQ
+1692 GGYGAIAQ
-1700 GLNAQATTAY
+1700 GLNTQATTAY
-1710 ATTIGANARAERIGS
+1710 ATAVGANAKASKVGSTAFGAYASAEADSS
-1725 VALGADS
+1725 VALGRYS
-1732 AAKAESSI
+1732 H
-1740 ALGRNSVA
+1740 A
-1748 DREKGATGVDPLGA
+1748 DREKLAGTATLGADPLGVGA
-1762 KGTATDASVW
+1762 QAGTLTW
-1772 QATAGA
+1772 QSNAGA
-1778 VSVGNAATKTTRQIT
+1778 VSVGSSSNRNYAGVNVPATTRQII
-1793 NLAAGSEDSD
+1793 NLAAGSADTD

-1820 QSGGTSTDNTA
+1820 QSGGTATDETPATA
-1831 DAADKKINNGKT
+1831 TGADDKKIANGET
-1843 LTLDAGNGINLQQNG
+1843 FTLDAGSGISLKQKG

-1863 ATNAQAITNSAQLP
+1863 ATDAQAITDNAQLP

-1890 RGDKFYDAP
+1890 RGNKFYDAP

-1913 MQNAN
+1913 MQNAA
-1918 GSTSSPTT
+1918 GSTTAPTT
-1926 LANVASNFADTATAT
+1926 LANVASNFADTASAT
-1941 SNPANNARGDFANK
+1941 NNPANNARGDFANK
-1955 GNRAATVNDVLNAG
+1955 GSNAATVKDVLNAG
-1969 FNVQGNGAVKD
+1969 FNVQGNGAAKD

-1996 VANVESQNGVTTVKF
+1996 TANVSSSNGTTTVKF
-2011 DTPLEYVG
+2011 DTPLEYTDASG
-2019 GTPTAPATNTVKLV
+2019 NASTTPTNTVKLV
-2033 GGDASQPVALQN
+2033 GGDASKPVTLQN
-2045 VAAGTNDTDA
+2045 VAAGTKDTDA
-2055 VNVSQLNAVKTTANK
+2055 VNVSQLNQVNATANA
-2070 GFKIAGNSKANGIT
+2070 GFKIAANSDASGIT
-2084 MDNETI
+2084 TDNKTI
-2090 KPDETLTVKG
+2090 KPNETLTIQG
-2100 TGTGTF
+2100 TGTGAF
-2106 ATDYNSD
+2106 SDYDSS
-2113 NIQTQVSGDGTITI
+2113 NIQTQVSGDGTVTI
-2127 GLKKDIAV
+2127 GLKKDLNV
-2135 NSVTATDGTNTTVT
+2135 NSVTAGDSKIDNNGLTINGGPSVTKTGIDAGNKKITNVADGTIAANSKDAINGGQLHTALSNINNNIAAAKTEVKSSDKTVTVTAGTNAATGATVYDLAVNTDGTTITK
-2149 RPTGTVT
+2149 
-2156 SDGTGNTTATTAN
+2156 DAN
-2169 GVKATDT
+2169 GKLKA
-2176 NGNTTSLTQTGIT
+2176 NTIALTVPTTG
-2189 TTDSAGNTTAVNSG
+2189 SNAGKVTA
-2203 GVTISKPG
+2203 P
-2211 KDVVSLTGDGLNNGN
+2211 
-2226 NKITHVKAGEADTD
+2226 APADTGKL
-2240 AVNVSQLKKAA
+2240 V
-2251 DAAKTKVVEGDGI
+2251 
-2264 KVAETKNTDGSST
+2264 
-2277 YKVSADTAPITTVN
+2277 
-2291 NKAATAGNNKQLA
+2291 TAGDIA
-2304 TAQDVVNAVNNSGF
+2304 SAINNSGF
-2318 TLKSSA
+2318 TLTTS
-2324 NGGEKDAASSGDE
+2324 ASSGT
-2337 VIKPGSTVDMAAG
+2337 VSGSSQQLINPGNTMTIDAGRNISILQSGRTVTVA
-2350 KNMKVKQEANGKIT
+2350 
-2364 YSTKDEVEFDK
+2364 TKDQVEFTQ
-2375 VTVGGVVIDK
+2375 VTVKDT
-2385 NNGINAGNKKIA
+2385 AGNQTVT
-2397 NVANGTGDK
+2397 N
-2406 DAVNVSQ
+2406 
-2413 LKGAADAF
+2413 
-2421 GGNAGINTDGTF
+2421 
-2433 RAPSYNLVDGKPA
+2433 PSG
-2446 DNKPPRTYNNV
+2446 
-2457 GDALGALNTAVTSPL
+2457 
-2472 TFGGDSGSNFDRKL
+2472 
-2486 GSQVYVKGG
+2486 
-2495 ATGSLSDNNIGVVS
+2495 
-2509 DGNNTLNVKLAKDVN
+2509 
-2524 VQSVTT
+2524 TT
-2530 TDAAGNKTVTD
+2530 TSDAAGNKTVTNA
-2541 GNGVT
+2541 NGIT
-2546 ITPAGGGNPVS
+2546 ITPKSGNPVS
-2557 LTNNGLNNG
+2557 LTDNGLNNG
-2566 GNKITNVADGV
+2566 GNKITNVAPGDV
-2577 ADSDAANVKQVKAAR
+2577 SASSTDAVNGSQLHAAAAAAK
-2592 TEVKAGTNIASVDKS
+2592 TEVVKGSNIASIEKS
-2607 QDSVDGHDVYTVN
+2607 QAADGHDIYKIN

-2633 VTATNSGDN
+2633 VTATNVGDN

-2674 FGGDTGV
+2674 FGGDTGT
-2681 TNVHK
+2681 TNRKK
-2686 LGDTMMIM
+2686 LGDTMMIT
-2694 GDQNVKTAAD
+2694 GDENVKTSAD
-2704 VDGIHMRLNP
+2704 ANGIRMRLNP
-2714 DVNVNSVTTGDTKM
+2714 DVNVDSVTTGDTKM
-2728 NDEGVAIK
+2728 NDAGVTIN
-2736 NGPALTKQG
+2736 NGPSMTKQG

-2760 IAPDSRDA
+2760 IARGSTDA
-2768 VNGAQLHALGR
+2768 VNGDQLYTLGR
-2779 YVDNVDK
+2779 YVDDVDK

-2824 VAIGVSTISD
+2824 IAIGVSTISD
-2834 NGRWVIKGAAN
+2834 NGKWIIKGAAN

>member
-12 ALGAWVAVPETARNH
+12 ALGAWVAVPETTRNH
-27 GKTKS
+27 GKSKS
-32 VKTAAVAIAVAGALF
+32 VKVAAVTLAVAGALF
-47 SPTAAQAASWT
+47 SSPVQAAGLP
-58 WGNNAQAPGADSIAM
+58 WGSGANAPGNESIAM
-73 GDDSNANTKFSVAL
+73 GNGSDAKTNYTIAL
-87 GTQAQNKTN
+87 GTNAKNTTN
-96 GDSTIVIGY
+96 GEAGIIIGSG
-105 QAQTMTDV
+105 AKAITDV
-113 NPNTATNTMGQQ
+113 NPNTAVNTMGQQ

-132 VANSQSVALG
+132 EANSQSVALG
-142 AQVRATGQA
+142 AQVYASGQS

-164 SKTSAGKYTGGES
+164 SKTSAGKYGN
-177 WRNYAG
+177 WRDYAG

-194 DAAATGFIRTT
+194 DASNPAIGFTSTT
-205 SSGRGSI
+205 ASGRGSI

-279 DAIATGTGAK
+279 DAVATGTGAR

-361 GRRTYA
+361 ERRTYA

-397 GNQQTT
+397 GNQQTS
-403 YTDPNSGNQV
+403 YTDPNSGAQTT
-413 NGTVRQAYNAL
+413 GTVRQAYQAL

-587 DGNYYKA
+587 DGKYYKA

-696 SMAAGHKAL
+696 STAAGHKAL

-719 AAGRSSATGTITAGN
+719 AAGRSTATGTTAVEVSN
-734 VTGESYGPAMAQG
+734 ESYGPAMAQG

-759 IGNNAQAKGNAAGTV
+759 IGNNAQAKGDAAGTV
-774 NDVIAIGGNSVASGD
+774 NDVIAIGGNSTASGNR
-789 HAVAVGY
+789 AVAVGY
-796 KASAGA
+796 KATAGA

-823 GKSAGNGNTSATGNT
+823 GKSAGSDNKSANGNT
-838 SGIAIGNGAGT
+838 SGIAIGDNAGT

-859 IGANSGTVVNGN
+859 IGANSGTAVNGN

-889 YAMGIEAGQRV
+889 YAMGIEAGQTV
-900 SGSQNST
+900 TGSQNST

-931 VVGSQNLAFGA
+931 IVGSQNLAFGA
-942 HAGQYVGVTGTAA
+942 HAGQYVGASGTAV
-955 QDNIAIGTNANKFA
+955 QDNIAIGTNANKFS

-994 ALGDAATA
+994 ALGDTATA

-1049 VGKEGYERQIKHV
+1049 VGKTGSERQIKHV
-1062 APGEISATSTDAIN
+1062 AAGEVSAASTDAIN
-1076 GSQLYAV
+1076 GSQLYWTQDAISNV
-1083 AEKAQHHYY
+1083 GK
-1092 SVNDGGTRG
+1092 SSKNILG
-1101 GNYNNDGATGSNSL
+1101 GNAAMDNRGNITMSNI
-1115 AAGVGAV
+1115 
-1122 ASAKNTVAAGY
+1122 
-1133 NAQATHD
+1133 
-1140 GAVAVGAN
+1140 
-1148 TSATNASTALGDSSK
+1148 GD
-1163 ATGENSTALGWNA
+1163 TGEN
-1176 NAAGRADVF
+1176 
-1185 IGKRAGDNTSHANNN
+1185 
-1200 SNIGIGEGAVSN
+1200 
-1212 VGSTTPVD
+1212 
-1220 NVIGIGTGA
+1220 
-1229 AKGIQAKHNIA
+1229 
-1240 LGAYANGTD
+1240 
-1249 NGSPAVTTTNNVAIG
+1249 
-1264 ERTRASGGNAIAIG
+1264 
-1278 NRTKAEGVAAIAL
+1278 
-1291 GVGADAKGQNGVAA
+1291 
-1305 GQNTVASAS
+1305 TV
-1314 GTVAIGGSANAGN
+1314 
-1327 GATASGVQ
+1327 
-1335 AVAIGQ
+1335 
-1341 LSKASG
+1341 
-1347 NKTTALGAEA
+1347 
-1357 NASGLNS
+1357 
-1364 TALGTGASTAGG
+1364 
-1376 LGGLNAVAVGA
+1376 
-1387 KASANAGSTTAVG
+1387 
-1400 AAAQASGVNAAAFG
+1400 
-1414 AGAQA
+1414 
-1419 GTKGT
+1419 
-1424 AVGYNAVV
+1424 
-1432 THNGAIALGADSV
+1432 H
-1445 STATFGAVP
+1445 
-1454 NATINGITYGNFAAA
+1454 
-1469 NVNATVSVGSAGNER
+1469 
-1484 AITNVGAGR
+1484 
-1493 INANSTDAINGSQLY
+1493 DAIK
-1508 AIGNG
+1508 AVKA
-1513 LQNQITANKTHYY
+1513 TANKGWNVQTNG
-1526 SVNDGGTR
+1526 SGTT
-1534 GSNYNNDGARGKNSL
+1534 N
-1549 AAGINARA
+1549 
-1557 GSSNSVAMG
+1557 VAPG
-1566 DGADTGNGVNSN
+1566 
-1578 IKGLNTAI
+1578 
-1586 GSNAKIG
+1586 
-1593 ANGKISWE
+1593 
-1601 ATAIGADTVA
+1601 DTVNFKN
-1611 EGVRT
+1611 GT
-1616 TAVGYGASATEYYAT
+1616 N
-1631 ALGYKSSAPEWHAL
+1631 
-1645 AIGSQATV
+1645 I
-1653 APTATTDV
+1653 
-1661 AAAQAITTNLTNVS
+1661 AITH
-1675 DASKS
+1675 
-1680 AAAVAIGRQATA
+1680 
-1692 AGYGAIAQ
+1692 AGK
-1700 GLNAQATTAY
+1700 
-1710 ATTIGANARAERIGS
+1710 E
-1725 VALGADS
+1725 
-1732 AAKAESSI
+1732 
-1740 ALGRNSVA
+1740 
-1748 DREKGATGVDPLGA
+1748 
-1762 KGTATDASVW
+1762 
-1772 QATAGA
+1772 
-1778 VSVGNAATKTTRQIT
+1778 
-1793 NLAAGSEDSD
+1793 
-1803 AVNVAQLKAAGF
+1803 
-1815 NLAVS
+1815 
-1820 QSGGTSTDNTA
+1820 
-1831 DAADKKINNGKT
+1831 
-1843 LTLDAGNGINLQQNG
+1843 
-1858 GKITI
+1858 ITI
-1863 ATNAQAITNSAQLP
+1863 ATNPNLTADSLTINNGGPVINNSGINMGNKGISNL
-1877 VVYTKADGSKVYK
+1877 ADGNIANGSKEAVNGGQLFQTNQKVDANTANIAKGINFGGTSGANKYHL
-1890 RGDKFYDAP
+1890 GDTINVKGDNNITSTTVNGGVQLGLKDTITVGPANGGNP
-1899 VGGNEVAAADVIAS
+1899 VTINGNAGTVGGLSNKTWNPNNIVSGQAATEDQLKAVADEAAKKGSFTLTA
-1913 MQNAN
+1913 QGAN
-1918 GSTSSPTT
+1918 GSTVGDGATVDLNNTDGNISVSKNAANNNVTFNLNKNIKVESVTHVDAAGNTT
-1926 LANVASNFADTATAT
+1926 ITNGKGMTTTDTA
-1941 SNPANNARGDFANK
+1941 
-1955 GNRAATVNDVLNAG
+1955 GN
-1969 FNVQGNGAVKD
+1969 
-1980 FVTHGDTI
+1980 
-1988 NFANGRGT
+1988 
-1996 VANVESQNGVTTVKF
+1996 TTV
-2011 DTPLEYVG
+2011 
-2019 GTPTAPATNTVKLV
+2019 
-2033 GGDASQPVALQN
+2033 
-2045 VAAGTNDTDA
+2045 
-2055 VNVSQLNAVKTTANK
+2055 VNSTGVKTTDA
-2070 GFKIAGNSKANGIT
+2070 AG
-2084 MDNETI
+2084 
-2090 KPDETLTVKG
+2090 
-2100 TGTGTF
+2100 
-2106 ATDYNSD
+2106 
-2113 NIQTQVSGDGTITI
+2113 
-2127 GLKKDIAV
+2127 
-2135 NSVTATDGTNTTVT
+2135 NTTVT
-2149 RPTGTVT
+2149 NATGMTT
-2156 SDGTGNTTATTAN
+2156 SDA
-2169 GVKATDT
+2169 
-2176 NGNTTSLTQTGIT
+2176 
-2189 TTDSAGNTTAVNSG
+2189 AGNTTAITGNG
-2203 GVTISKPG
+2203 MTISKPG

-2324 NGGEKDAASSGDE
+2324 NGGEKESGADE

-2350 KNMKVKQEANGKIT
+2350 KNLKVKQEANGKIT

-2495 ATGSLSDNNIGVVS
+2495 ATGALSDNNIGVVS

-2557 LTNNGLNNG
+2557 LTNTGLNNG

-2592 TEVKAGTNIASVDKS
+2592 TEVKAGTNIASVDKT
-2607 QDSVDGHDVYTVN
+2607 QANDGHDIYTVN

-2745 INAGNLPIRNVAPGR
+2745 VDAGNLPVRNVAPGR